1 MVSDSERRYTEMG
14 SVTGRIKEIKQPR
27 GGYVKPS
34 QFRTIEIMNNTM
46 LYEKENIHPTIVGMV
61 VDYMT
66 RFCSNKRK
74 DEAFAISLKGAR
86 LAGKVKEALE
96 LFDNIHDLD
105 EVSIVNACKLVTF
118 DVWYRNPM
126 AATMSASYETINPD
140 QNTIHNI
147 YIMVCR
153 SLNIMQIYGPVLK
166 DGFTFEPEGG
176 YMENMSVYSEMLSG
190 KCSYGGYTKTVNT
203 GDGDFLTTD
212 TLWDFK
218 VSKAKPTS
226 KHTLQLLMYWI
237 MGQHSGREEFRN
249 ITKLGIYNPRLD
261 EVYLLDIKEIP
272 KEVIKE
278 IEENVICY

>member
-1 MVSDSERRYTEMG
+1 MS

-86 LAGKVKEALE
+86 LAGKVKEALD

-126 AATMSASYETINPD
+126 VATMSASYETINPD

-147 YIMVCR
+147 YIMVYR

-176 YMENMSVYSEMLSG
+176 YMENMSVYSEMLG
-190 KCSYGGYTKTVNT
+190 VKCSYGGYTKTVNT
-203 GDGDFLTTD
+203 GDGDFMTAD

-272 KEVIKE
+272 EEVIKE
-278 IEENVICY
+278 VEENVICY